1 MKKLALV
8 LAIAFTMGLAASS
21 VSAATKDKAPKK
33 ATTEQKTGDKK
44 DCPAEAKAACGEK
57 KACCA
62 DKKK

>member
-1 MKKLALV
+1 MKKLAMV
-8 LAIAFTMGLAASS
+8 LAIAFTMGLTAST
-21 VSAATKDKAPKK
+21 VMAATKEKAPKK
-33 ATTEQKTGDKK
+33 ATTEQKAADKK